1 MTMTMT
7 IPSLRPTPTE
17 IRKRAYCIWLETG
30 NPDARANW
38 LQAESDQK
46 REMKLQHELRAVKS
60 ELCVVLANMT
70 KLEEEMRALEAK
82 KSDLEEE
89 LHIHLKDSIP
99 HHNFDTPEK
108 ISDSFAHHNFYT
120 PEKKSVRRRVTFHE
134 EKTSVAVNYSSDEAS
149 EK

>member
-1 MTMTMT
+1 
-7 IPSLRPTPTE
+7 
-17 IRKRAYCIWLETG
+17 
-30 NPDARANW
+30 
-38 LQAESDQK
+38 
-46 REMKLQHELRAVKS
+46 MKLQHELRAVKS
-60 ELCVVLANMT
+60 ELCGVLANMT

-82 KSDLEEE
+82 KSDLEQK
-89 LHIHLKDSIP
+89 LHTHLKDSIP

-134 EKTSVAVNYSSDEAS
+134 EKTSVAVYYNSDEAS